1 MAVHSDDLETLLRSS
16 TIDLTTTGRRSG
28 EPRTVEL
35 SFVLK
40 GIELFCLAGG
50 GGRVHWYQNL
60 LSDAHVMIGVEE
72 LRLKGRAVRR
82 ISHPKRLTRQILG
95 LFREKY
101 GANYVRSWYDGTDR
115 APVRIKILGRLD

>member
-1 MAVHSDDLETLLRSS
+1 MAVHADDLETLLRSS
-16 TIDLTTTGRRSG
+16 TIDLTTTGRKSG

-40 GIELFCLAGG
+40 GIEVFCLAGD
-50 GGRVHWYQNL
+50 GGRVHWYRNL
-60 LSDAHVMIGVEE
+60 VSDAHVAISVKD
-72 LRLKGRAVRR
+72 LTLKGRAVRR